1 MIKILEISDF
11 WDMLNF
17 GQLRCLLELGG
28 SPYLSEFE
36 QTSEMRNSQGTRGT
50 REPPG
55 FLQAAPLRCFFFLP
69 PFYIAGPLS
78 PQASPRSA
86 VLRTTLSPEPKPA
99 RSGPSYPRLFRYVP
113 PAEPGC
119 LVGFFA

>member
-1 MIKILEISDF
+1 MIKILEISNY

-28 SPYLSEFE
+28 FPYLSEFE

-50 REPPG
+50 RETPG

-69 PFYIAGPLS
+69 PFYIAGPH
-78 PQASPRSA
+78 R
-86 VLRTTLSPEPKPA
+86 R
-99 RSGPSYPRLFRYVP
+99 PSIKGDKKNSENYKNLKNYKN
-113 PAEPGC
+113 
-119 LVGFFA
+119 L

>member
-1 MIKILEISDF
+1 MAKKWVKMIKILEIFNF

-28 SPYLSEFE
+28 FPYLSEFE

-78 PQASPRSA
+78 LENGEGAA
-86 VLRTTLSPEPKPA
+86 EN
-99 RSGPSYPRLFRYVP
+99 GPLGTYT
-113 PAEPGC
+113 AHPG
-119 LVGFFA
+119 

>member
-1 MIKILEISDF
+1 MKTIKILEIFNF

-28 SPYLSEFE
+28 FPYLSEFE

-50 REPPG
+50 RETPG

-69 PFYIAGPLS
+69 PFYIAGPLV
-78 PQASPRSA
+78 AGA
-86 VLRTTLSPEPKPA
+86 WRTSRRRPEKQERQKLHVDCGYINPTHTIAP
-99 RSGPSYPRLFRYVP
+99 
-113 PAEPGC
+113 
-119 LVGFFA
+119 

>member
-17 GQLRCLLELGG
+17 GQLRC
-28 SPYLSEFE
+28 LSEFE

-69 PFYIAGPLS
+69 PFYIAGPL
-78 PQASPRSA
+78 
-86 VLRTTLSPEPKPA
+86 
-99 RSGPSYPRLFRYVP
+99 GPLVYRDGVTP
-113 PAEPGC
+113 P
-119 LVGFFA
+119 

>member
-1 MIKILEISDF
+1 MIKILEIFNF

-28 SPYLSEFE
+28 FPNLSEFE

-50 REPPG
+50 RETPG

-69 PFYIAGPLS
+69 PFYIAGPLQFKGL
-78 PQASPRSA
+78 PLFPVCLLAYFK
-86 VLRTTLSPEPKPA
+86 LRKN
-99 RSGPSYPRLFRYVP
+99 GHNV
-113 PAEPGC
+113 
-119 LVGFFA
+119 

>member
-1 MIKILEISDF
+1 MKILEISNF

-28 SPYLSEFE
+28 FPYLSEFE

-50 REPPG
+50 RETPG

-69 PFYIAGPLS
+69 PFYIAGPRVVGTTPTLNAHQ
-78 PQASPRSA
+78 PLRPWPAASA
-86 VLRTTLSPEPKPA
+86 H
-99 RSGPSYPRLFRYVP
+99 
-113 PAEPGC
+113 
-119 LVGFFA
+119 GFLASEKS

>member
-1 MIKILEISDF
+1 MIEILEIFNF

-28 SPYLSEFE
+28 FPYLSEFE

-69 PFYIAGPLS
+69 PFYIAGPPKRAWACPWGHES
-78 PQASPRSA
+78 PKETGLA
-86 VLRTTLSPEPKPA
+86 
-99 RSGPSYPRLFRYVP
+99 F
-113 PAEPGC
+113 
-119 LVGFFA
+119 

>member
-1 MIKILEISDF
+1 MIKILEIF
-11 WDMLNF
+11 NFCDMLNF

-28 SPYLSEFE
+28 FPYLSEFE

-69 PFYIAGPLS
+69 PFYIAGP
-78 PQASPRSA
+78 
-86 VLRTTLSPEPKPA
+86 PA
-99 RSGPSYPRLFRYVP
+99 NTAACRGGEN
-113 PAEPGC
+113 AEI
-119 LVGFFA
+119 LENT

>member
-1 MIKILEISDF
+1 MIKILEIF
-11 WDMLNF
+11 NFCDMLNF

-28 SPYLSEFE
+28 FPYLSEFE

-78 PQASPRSA
+78 SCPLALTS
-86 VLRTTLSPEPKPA
+86 TLSLS
-99 RSGPSYPRLFRYVP
+99 R
-113 PAEPGC
+113 
-119 LVGFFA
+119 

>member
-1 MIKILEISDF
+1 MIKILEIFNF
-11 WDMLNF
+11 WDMLDF

-28 SPYLSEFE
+28 FPYLSEFE

-69 PFYIAGPLS
+69 PFYIAGPLYIY
-78 PQASPRSA
+78 Q
-86 VLRTTLSPEPKPA
+86 TFQ
-99 RSGPSYPRLFRYVP
+99 PSQLGIGGAGVSSNFT
-113 PAEPGC
+113 
-119 LVGFFA
+119 

>member
-1 MIKILEISDF
+1 MSDF

-50 REPPG
+50 REAPG

-69 PFYIAGPLS
+69 PFYIAGS
-78 PQASPRSA
+78 
-86 VLRTTLSPEPKPA
+86 LRLRGRKHQRGDHMTRKT
-99 RSGPSYPRLFRYVP
+99 
-113 PAEPGC
+113 C
-119 LVGFFA
+119 

>member
-1 MIKILEISDF
+1 MKIIKILEISYF
-11 WDMLNF
+11 WDIFNF

-28 SPYLSEFE
+28 FPYLSEFE

-69 PFYIAGPLS
+69 PFYIAGPPPFVGGTWGLPSQGKGLLS
-78 PQASPRSA
+78 HCVLKRPHSSQHRKA
-86 VLRTTLSPEPKPA
+86 VVQCLSTAETLQ
-99 RSGPSYPRLFRYVP
+99 
-113 PAEPGC
+113 
-119 LVGFFA
+119 

>member
-1 MIKILEISDF
+1 MIKILKIF
-11 WDMLNF
+11 NIWDMLDF

-28 SPYLSEFE
+28 FPYLSEFE

-69 PFYIAGPLS
+69 PFYIAGP
-78 PQASPRSA
+78 PGA
-86 VLRTTLSPEPKPA
+86 VEARTATGGSISQRPNGLECRETRGGA
-99 RSGPSYPRLFRYVP
+99 G
-113 PAEPGC
+113 
-119 LVGFFA
+119 